1 MVHLAHYAIF
11 RAGSKTY
18 FYSSLF
24 FPRDVREDV
33 FILYSF
39 VRKADD
45 FVDAIPQQVDAFLTF
60 KEHYHRA
67 EQGEVTGDLVVDSFA
82 RLAEER
88 EIPAVWVDAFLR
100 SMELDT
106 IRNTYTSYDELD
118 AYLYGSSEVIGLMMA
133 KILRL
138 PEESYGAAR
147 SLGKSMQFINFI
159 RDIAEDLELGRTYF
173 PQQELAACDL
183 PSLAYE
189 ETIKRPENF
198 RKFIRR
204 QVAHCGRWQEHGEK
218 GYRFIPKR
226 YLIPIKTASEMYS
239 WTAAQIWA
247 DPFVVY
253 RRKVKPSISQIL
265 RRIACNSVAAG
276 RTRIGEWISHPLRM
290 R

>member
-1 MVHLAHYAIF
+1 MVHRDHYAIF

-45 FVDAIPQQVDAFLTF
+45 FVDAIPQQVGAFHTF

-67 EQGEVTGDLVVDSFA
+67 IQGEATGDLVVDSFA
-82 RLAEER
+82 RLAAER

-118 AYLYGSSEVIGLMMA
+118 TYLYGSSEVIGLMMA

-138 PEESYGAAR
+138 PEESYDAAR

-173 PQQELAACDL
+173 PQRELAACDL

-198 RKFIRR
+198 REFIRR
-204 QVAHCGRWQEHGEK
+204 QVAHCDRWQEYGEK
-218 GYRFIPKR
+218 GYHLIPKR

-239 WTAAQIWA
+239 WTAAQIRA

-253 RRKVKPSISQIL
+253 TRKVKPSIS
-265 RRIACNSVAAG
+265 RIVWRITCNSVAAG
-276 RTRIGEWISHPLRM
+276 RMRVEERISHPLRM